1 MSRRVPTLCSVH
13 LRRCRTGQSTR
24 RREGDGVVRGR
35 RLQVAANE
43 RAELNLPR
51 VMPSGSAIIIV
62 THAHLMPNPRS
73 IRLARSVLT
82 NLGGD
87 PGRLAPDR
95 DSGANARR
103 RHCSPG
109 LHDLSLEKEPPGGK
123 ESGYHTA
130 ASSLFLPTNK
140 TLTSFLPTTP
150 LPTLSHPPHYK
161 VVPYTI
167 DSKDSPTPPGSIHS
181 TRGGS
186 GGRSRRRG
194 SRQRAAVAAL
204 AAAASASVD
213 GRWRCGGVPCGTR
226 PPGYRA
232 GR

>member
-82 NLGGD
+82 DLGGD

-123 ESGYHTA
+123 ESGYHTGGIRCV
-130 ASSLFLPTNK
+130 
-140 TLTSFLPTTP
+140 
-150 LPTLSHPPHYK
+150 PTLSSLRWYK
-161 VVPYTI
+161 H
-167 DSKDSPTPPGSIHS
+167 SPTPPGSIHS

>member
-82 NLGGD
+82 DLGGD
-87 PGRLAPDR
+87 EGRIAPDR
-95 DSGANARR
+95 NSGANARR

-123 ESGYHTA
+123 ESGSTREEFDVFL
-130 ASSLFLPTNK
+130 LFLPYGGINILLLRQEVSTAREAEAAEGRGAGAVV
-140 TLTSFLPTTP
+140 SELP
-150 LPTLSHPPHYK
+150 
-161 VVPYTI
+161 
-167 DSKDSPTPPGSIHS
+167 
-181 TRGGS
+181 
-186 GGRSRRRG
+186 
-194 SRQRAAVAAL
+194 
-204 AAAASASVD
+204 
-213 GRWRCGGVPCGTR
+213 
-226 PPGYRA
+226 
-232 GR
+232 

>member
-82 NLGGD
+82 DLGGD
-87 PGRLAPDR
+87 PGRLTPDR
-95 DSGANARR
+95 NSGANARR

-123 ESGYHTA
+123 ESGYHTGGIRCV
-130 ASSLFLPTNK
+130 
-140 TLTSFLPTTP
+140 
-150 LPTLSHPPHYK
+150 PTLSTLRWYK
-161 VVPYTI
+161 H
-167 DSKDSPTPPGSIHS
+167 SPRNSYSARKYPQHARRKRRKVAAPGQSS
-181 TRGGS
+181 ASCRSSSGCSSECQRGRPVAMRWRS
-186 GGRSRRRG
+186 VWNSAAWIPGRSMR
-194 SRQRAAVAAL
+194 
-204 AAAASASVD
+204 
-213 GRWRCGGVPCGTR
+213 
-226 PPGYRA
+226 
-232 GR
+232 

>member
-1 MSRRVPTLCSVH
+1 M
-13 LRRCRTGQSTR
+13 
-24 RREGDGVVRGR
+24 VRGR

-82 NLGGD
+82 DLGGD

-123 ESGYHTA
+123 ESGFL
-130 ASSLFLPTNK
+130 LFLPYGGINILLLRQEVSTAREAEAAEGRGAGAVV
-140 TLTSFLPTTP
+140 SELP
-150 LPTLSHPPHYK
+150 
-161 VVPYTI
+161 
-167 DSKDSPTPPGSIHS
+167 
-181 TRGGS
+181 
-186 GGRSRRRG
+186 
-194 SRQRAAVAAL
+194 
-204 AAAASASVD
+204 
-213 GRWRCGGVPCGTR
+213 
-226 PPGYRA
+226 
-232 GR
+232 